1 MDSDNGGKGSTAKKI
16 TLMGLVLMIFS
27 SVFGFSNSLTA
38 FYQMG
43 YGSIIWYVF
52 AAIVFFLPVAMMM
65 AEYGAT
71 FKAAKGG
78 IFSWL
83 SGSIGEKPAF
93 IGTFIWLSSWV
104 VWLVSST
111 QYLAVSV
118 STTIFGY
125 DQTSHWSLFGLS
137 SVKSLG
143 IIEVMFI
150 LVVTFFA
157 SRGISNIAKV
167 TAIGGFFSLAIPVLF
182 IVASFVLLIAN
193 GGHLA
198 QPLTGASFIKSPNPA
213 FTSPIAI
220 VSFVVYALFAYGG
233 LETMGGVTDSLD
245 NPEKTFPRGLT
256 IAMVLMTTL
265 YLIAILACGFSANWL
280 HDLGGKSTNLANV
293 EYVMIN
299 NLGLTLGAKLGLSH
313 GGAVLCGKIFSQLT
327 ALSDVLGG
335 LGAAFVMVY
344 SPIKS
349 LVLGC
354 DPRLLPKFLT
364 KINKHDMPEH
374 AMWMQAIIVA
384 IIGLAIAFGGKAA
397 NDFYTILTDMM
408 NVSSSAP
415 YLFLVAAFPFFKMKK
430 DLDRPFV
437 FFKSV
442 KTSWVI
448 STIVW
453 LVVAIG
459 IIFTCV
465 EPILEGDPAT
475 AFWTAFGPVLFGI
488 IGWILYDLADR
499 HAEQ

>member
-1 MDSDNGGKGSTAKKI
+1 MDSDNGGSSSTKKKI
-16 TLMGLVLMIFS
+16 TLGGLVLMIFS

-43 YGSIIWYVF
+43 YASIIWYIF

-93 IGTFIWLSSWV
+93 IGTFIWLASWV

-111 QYLAVSV
+111 QYFLVSV
-118 STTIFGY
+118 STTIFGH

-137 SVKSLG
+137 SLKTLG
-143 IIEVMFI
+143 ILEVAFI

-157 SRGISNIAKV
+157 SRGINNIAKV
-167 TAIGGFFSLAIPVLF
+167 TAVGGFFSLAIPVIF
-182 IVASFVLLIAN
+182 IVASFLLLILN

-198 QPLTGASFIKSPNPA
+198 QPMTGASFIKSPNPQ
-213 FTSPIAI
+213 FQTPIAI
-220 VSFVVYALFAYGG
+220 ISFVVYAIFAYGG
-233 LETMGGVTDSLD
+233 LETMGGITDSLD

-256 IAMVLMTTL
+256 IAMVVMTSL
-265 YLIAILACGFSANWL
+265 YLIAIVACGFSANWL

-293 EYVMIN
+293 EYVLIN
-299 NLGLTLGAKLGLSH
+299 NLGVTLGDKLGFSH
-313 GGAVLCGKIFSQLT
+313 AGALLCGKLFSQLT

-344 SPIKS
+344 SPVKS
-349 LVLGC
+349 MILGC

-364 KINKHDMPEH
+364 KLNKHDMPEH
-374 AMWMQAIIVA
+374 VMWIQAGIVTV
-384 IIGLAIAFGGKAA
+384 IVLAISFGGKAA
-397 NDFYTILTDMM
+397 NTFYTILTDMM

-430 DLDRPFV
+430 GLDRPFV

-442 KTSWVI
+442 KSSWII
-448 STIVW
+448 SIIVW

-465 EPILEGDPAT
+465 EPILQGDPTT

-488 IGWILYDLADR
+488 IGWILYDIADK
-499 HAEQ
+499 HAE